1 MCNSKL
7 SWSLHW
13 AIRSLK
19 IYPLYLF
26 LPICVRKII
35 KGKLTINKFLLLVEL
50 SFQMMSIFER
60 PQDTWHTY
68 SESILN
74 QDASLKLFIWI
85 KSPEHLPSQYCS
97 QFPFPTNPSSLNS
110 SRCWNV
116 DMKSQ
121 IPWNPSWDSMNR
133 YFSLKHRVFGSSVTL
148 DLPSVYLLLSCYIV
162 LPNCWELFF
171 FPKSEI
177 LTDSGYIQII
187 TIPCLSPARA
197 RSKSQIIINYK
208 S

>member
-1 MCNSKL
+1 M
-7 SWSLHW
+7 
-13 AIRSLK
+13 
-19 IYPLYLF
+19 
-26 LPICVRKII
+26 RKII
-35 KGKLTINKFLLLVEL
+35 KGKLTINQISPFGGVI
-50 SFQMMSIFER
+50 FPNDVHIFER
-60 PQDTWHTY
+60 PQDTWYTY

-74 QDASLKLFIWI
+74 QDASLKLFTWI

-110 SRCWNV
+110 SRCWNF

-148 DLPSVYLLLSCYIV
+148 DLPSVYHLLSCCIV

-171 FPKSEI
+171 FPKS
-177 LTDSGYIQII
+177 GYIQIV
-187 TIPCLSPARA
+187 TIPCLSPATA